1 MKKILIVLSFFVS
14 SNFVNAQIDSGRAAH
29 VRELLEITGSAKL
42 GIQMINSLINTF
54 EQQNP
59 DVPAEFWNG
68 FKKEVNTSDLINIII
83 PIYTKY
89 YSDDD
94 ILQLIQFYKT
104 PLGQKVIEKLPLI
117 TRDSYSAGA
126 AWGKHLAEKL
136 IEDMKSK
143 GYFKAS

>member
-1 MKKILIVLSFFVS
+1 MKRIVIVLSLLVS

-29 VRELLEITGSAKL
+29 VKELLELTGSAKL
-42 GIQMINSLINTF
+42 GIQMINSLMSTF
-54 EQQNP
+54 KQQNP
-59 DVPAEFWNG
+59 DVPAEFWDG
-68 FKKEVNTSDLINIII
+68 FKKEVNTSDVINLII

-126 AWGKHLAEKL
+126 AWGKQLAEKL
-136 IEDMKSK
+136 IEDLKTK

>member
-104 PLGQKVIEKLPLI
+104 P
-117 TRDSYSAGA
+117 
-126 AWGKHLAEKL
+126 
-136 IEDMKSK
+136 
-143 GYFKAS
+143 